1 MDLKQ
6 TNNTGNSNK
15 GINKFKKCYQP
26 RTNLVN
32 DMKSDLPADFQMIL
46 NGHKTHFWR
55 LLDVQAVN
63 DLRQIEICKRE
74 QLVPEP
80 SVFEDDSEIAI
91 EELMRHKSPN
101 TDCMYK

>member
-1 MDLKQ
+1 
-6 TNNTGNSNK
+6 
-15 GINKFKKCYQP
+15 
-26 RTNLVN
+26 
-32 DMKSDLPADFQMIL
+32 
-46 NGHKTHFWR
+46 
-55 LLDVQAVN
+55 LDVQAVN